1 MNAYGNV
8 PDEDV
13 KIVRRATGVAA
24 QTVQLLP
31 PDGPSGWVGIAY
43 ESVLQAI
50 LRDWVDNGT
59 DELDDG
65 DAEDLGQIV
74 RASAE
79 VALQQ
84 EPSLQDATFRTV
96 LKGWLDDWVSN
107 WGTGD

>member
-1 MNAYGNV
+1 MSAYGNV

-24 QTVQLLP
+24 QAVQSLP
-31 PDGPSGWVGIAY
+31 SGGSSGWVVVAY
-43 ESVLQAI
+43 ESVLEAI
-50 LRDWVDNGT
+50 LRDWVENGT
-59 DELDDG
+59 DDLDDG

-79 VALQQ
+79 VALLQ

-96 LKGWLDDWVSN
+96 LKGWLGDWVAN
-107 WGTGD
+107 WGTGE